1 MVGLDDILMEAEE
14 KMEKTVAKIGEDLQG
29 VRSGKASPALVENIR
44 VDSYG
49 SSMRMKEVAGIT
61 TPEPRLIVIQPWDA
75 ANVDPIRKAIE
86 EAKLGITPQVDGKLI
101 RLPIP
106 ELSEDRRKD
115 MVKIVNKMGEDG
127 RVAIRHARRDAM
139 DGLKKAKITE
149 DQVEDGEK
157 EVQKLTDKYIAD
169 IDKAITIKEAE
180 LMKV

>member
-14 KMEKTVAKIGEDLQG
+14 KMEKTIAKIGEDLQG

-75 ANVDPIRKAIE
+75 NNVDPIRKAIE

-149 DQVEDGEK
+149 DQVKDGEK

-169 IDKAITIKEAE
+169 IDKAIELKEAE